1 MNTEKGILIVVSGFS
16 GSGKG
21 SIMKELLRR
30 YQSYALSISATTRKP
45 RKGEKD
51 GREYFFKTEE
61 QFEKMIA
68 NQELIE
74 YAKYVDNYY
83 GTPRKYVEEQL
94 LAGKDI
100 ILEIEMQGALKI
112 KERFPE
118 TLLLFVTPPNAQE
131 LKNRLTGRGTETMEV
146 IESRMKRAA
155 EEAEYMKQYDYLVV
169 NDELDACVE
178 EVHQLIQCAHSR
190 TIFQKEF
197 IRTIKQDLKEILK
210 GDK

>member
-74 YAKYVDNYY
+74 
-83 GTPRKYVEEQL
+83 
-94 LAGKDI
+94 
-100 ILEIEMQGALKI
+100 
-112 KERFPE
+112 
-118 TLLLFVTPPNAQE
+118 
-131 LKNRLTGRGTETMEV
+131 
-146 IESRMKRAA
+146 
-155 EEAEYMKQYDYLVV
+155 
-169 NDELDACVE
+169 
-178 EVHQLIQCAHSR
+178 
-190 TIFQKEF
+190 
-197 IRTIKQDLKEILK
+197 
-210 GDK
+210 